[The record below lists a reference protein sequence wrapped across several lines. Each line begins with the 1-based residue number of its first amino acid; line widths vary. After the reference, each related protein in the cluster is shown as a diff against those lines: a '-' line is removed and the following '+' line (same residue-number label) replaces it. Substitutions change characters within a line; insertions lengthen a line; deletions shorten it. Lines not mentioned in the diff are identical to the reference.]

1 MKESEL
7 QMITLTELRRDQLE
21 TIVSS
26 LIGENAELKE
36 RVKKLEQEKIKSTE
50 PAAKSN
56 KEDSCVHNDYVAYI
70 YNLATLFGATDPEGH
85 LSIES
90 FVNVYPKIDPFSG
103 TNADYE
109 KWQAGMSKPVLNFHN
124 NNICTISL
132 LSDDGEVTKYKCNL
146 CGKEITV
153 DRRLITFSE

>member
-1 MKESEL
+1 MKEPEL
-7 QMITLTELRRDQLE
+7 QMKTLTELRLDQLE

-36 RVKKLEQEKIKSTE
+36 RVKKLEQEKMKSTE
-50 PAAKSN
+50 PATKSN
-56 KEDSCVHNDYVAYI
+56 KKDSCVHNDYVAYI
-70 YNLATLFGATDPEGH
+70 YN
-85 LSIES
+85 
-90 FVNVYPKIDPFSG
+90 NVYPKIDPFSG

-124 NNICTISL
+124 NNIRTISL

-146 CGKEITV
+146 CGKEFTV